1 MRKKSIKSKR
11 AFTLVELMIAV
22 GIVILLA
29 ALSINS
35 LMRSKIT
42 ANEAAAIKSLR
53 TLEAALISYRVVNSR
68 FPDANVAYAVLCNAN
83 PPYLDSNWL
92 IDPKSEY
99 PSNWAIRRG
108 YRIEIKLISAGG
120 QRYSLLAEP
129 DKQGITGIREFMLD
143 NSMRGGEIW
152 DINTGTGLGSSAD

>member
-1 MRKKSIKSKR
+1 MRKKRIKSKR

-42 ANEAAAIKSLR
+42 ANEAAAIKGLR

-68 FPDANVAYAVLCNAN
+68 FPEADVAYARLCNEN

-92 IDPKSEY
+92 IDPRYGY
-99 PSNWAIRRG
+99 PSNLAIRRG
-108 YRIEIKLISAGG
+108 YKIEIKLISAGG
-120 QRYSLLAEP
+120 QRYSLLAYP

-152 DINTGTGLGSSAD
+152 DINTGTGLGASPD